1 MPAFKI
7 ETSGFNRFRDKL
19 DAAIIE
25 LTAQKLYNAIKEKVP
40 EIEMERSSVVFNSVG
55 KELILNSANLSS
67 HLQHKLQMSGFCP
80 FS

>member
-7 ETSGFNRFRDKL
+7 ETTGLNRFRDRL

-25 LTAQKLYNAIKEKVP
+25 LTAQKLYNTIKEKVP
-40 EIEMERSSVVFNSVG
+40 EIEMEKSSVIFNSVG
-55 KELILNSANLSS
+55 KELVLNSANLSS
-67 HLQHKLQMSGFCP
+67 HLQHKLQKSGFCS